1 MLCGPVHDKA
11 SFGASEAT
19 EFGNLPENLLWES
32 SRIPRSVNGEKTSGM
47 GPSQLGNSDTELG
60 IDPVNWLPDNKGPSV
75 G

>member
-32 SRIPRSVNGEKTSGM
+32 SRIPRSVNGDKTSGM
-47 GPSQLGNSDTELG
+47 GPVSFLLIS
-60 IDPVNWLPDNKGPSV
+60 
-75 G
+75 